1 MPEDPAVLLVGLGS
15 SRRPTAAAALNRHAD
30 ALRAM
35 GCFSEVLVAALAGGD
50 EPAEVLRQAKASTV
64 VVVPMMMCAGWIAQQ
79 VLPPLEAACQG
90 QRRIL
95 LCEPIG
101 MNPALATLMQRRAEE
116 HVAHLKL
123 SPHEVTLLL
132 IAHGTLRNPSSAA
145 TTEAHAAAI
154 RAGGRFR
161 QVVSA
166 YLDQPPGIADALAP
180 LPSPVV
186 AIGCFAAPGHHA
198 THDVERGLASRA
210 GNGVSYLG
218 PIGEDE
224 AVTGLIRQIVEDRV
238 AASRH
243 GTLAGVSADAGS
255 RVRASFA

>member
-1 MPEDPAVLLVGLGS
+1 
-15 SRRPTAAAALNRHAD
+15 
-30 ALRAM
+30 M

-50 EPAEVLRQAKASTV
+50 EPAKVLREAKASTV

-79 VLPPLEAACQG
+79 VLPPLQAASQG
-90 QRRIL
+90 RQTII

-101 MNPALATLMQRRAEE
+101 MHPALAALMQRRAEE
-116 HVAHLKL
+116 HLANLEL

-132 IAHGTLRNPSSAA
+132 IAHGTLRNPASAT

-154 RAGGRFR
+154 RASGRFR

-166 YLDQPPGIADALAP
+166 YLDQPPGIAEALAP

-198 THDVERGLASRA
+198 THDVETGLANRA

-224 AVTGLIRQIVEDRV
+224 AVPGLVRQIVEDRV

-243 GTLAGVSADAGS
+243 CTLPDVSAEAGPRS
-255 RVRASFA
+255 RPYLA